1 MRIETE
7 SVLGGSIVSKLA
19 LILASLL
26 LLVPMATAQDA
37 GNPTIAILRF
47 GDAMNIDISSTES
60 GVLDVLEAFGYISA
74 DERATLAGRARLD
87 GDNISIVWG
96 DAAFDFANAALA
108 VDAALDAGADVLVTL
123 STPMTQAAINI
134 TSDMDAPP
142 AIIFAAVFDAAAAG
156 IAESACEKPAHV
168 AGTEASTPYEEVLPL
183 LLVQDP
189 DLQVIG
195 TIFNPAEA
203 SSVAGA
209 EAIVAAGENLGLSV
223 EQTSVTGMADLRAAT
238 QSLVNKGA
246 AIILLP
252 VDQTTLGGLP
262 AILAVANEY
271 GIPIFHANMQALN
284 VGATVTAGYNL
295 LFEQGIRAGRILVGH
310 LNGDID
316 IANTAI
322 YSGTSMGVGVNLDS
336 AAEQGVEISA
346 DLLDMAGRSIEDGAQ
361 LLSQAE
367 AVARVEATGLSLDD
381 MPRVKQYVESGFPPG
396 GGLPS
401 DISQLIVRIIAH
413 PAGMA
418 FQQEFLAGLAC
429 AE

>member
-1 MRIETE
+1 MCKKCLFAV
-7 SVLGGSIVSKLA
+7 VLFA
-19 LILASLL
+19 LL
-26 LLVPMATAQDA
+26 LAPLAIAQDA
-37 GNPTIAILRF
+37 ENPTIAILRF
-47 GDAMNIDISSTES
+47 GDAMNDDISSTEN
-60 GVLDVLEAFGYISA
+60 GVLDVLEAFAYISA
-74 DERATLAGRARLD
+74 DERATLAGRNSLE
-87 GDNISIVWG
+87 GENIGIVWG
-96 DAAFDFANAALA
+96 DAAFDFGNAALA
-108 VDAALDAGADVLVTL
+108 VDSALDQGADVLITL
-123 STPMTQAAINI
+123 STPMTQAAINA
-134 TSDMDAPP
+134 TSDMDNPP
-142 AIIFAAVFDAAAAG
+142 AIIFAAVFNAAAAG

-168 AGTEASTPYEEVLPL
+168 AGAEASTPYEEVLPL
-183 LLVQDP
+183 LLMQDP
-189 DLQVIG
+189 DLQTIG

-223 EQTSVTGMADLRAAT
+223 EQASVTGMADLRAAT
-238 QSLVNKGA
+238 QSLVNKDA

-271 GIPIFHANMQALN
+271 GIPIFHANMQALS

-310 LNGDID
+310 LNSDID

-322 YSGTSMGVGVNLDS
+322 YSEASMGVGVNLDS

-346 DLLDMAGRSIEDGAQ
+346 ELVDLAGRTIEDGAR
-361 LLSQAE
+361 LMSQAE
-367 AVARVEATGLSLDD
+367 AVARLESTGLSVDD
-381 MPRVKQYVESGFPPG
+381 MPRLKQFVESGFPPG

-401 DISQLIVRIIAH
+401 DISQLIVRIIAS
-413 PAGMA
+413 PAGIV